1 MRTSRSMPR
10 GQIVARTT
18 KAAASGAVLSIL
30 SAQNARALAP
40 GDAGFRSVFAPS
52 RLSFPETSSTSA
64 IADIDSNQHRALSDR
79 VLLIAKA
86 PYHGGKRCN
95 RPASDDGS
103 LTNGPLLSQNFRR
116 AAAAG
121 QFLFLVLL

>member
-1 MRTSRSMPR
+1 VMRGLRN
-10 GQIVARTT
+10 
-18 KAAASGAVLSIL
+18 L
-30 SAQNARALAP
+30 
-40 GDAGFRSVFAPS
+40 FAPLS
-52 RLSFPETSSTSA
+52 LSFPVTSSMSA
-64 IADIDSNQHRALSDR
+64 IADIDSNQHRALSHR
-79 VLLIAKA
+79 VLLIANA